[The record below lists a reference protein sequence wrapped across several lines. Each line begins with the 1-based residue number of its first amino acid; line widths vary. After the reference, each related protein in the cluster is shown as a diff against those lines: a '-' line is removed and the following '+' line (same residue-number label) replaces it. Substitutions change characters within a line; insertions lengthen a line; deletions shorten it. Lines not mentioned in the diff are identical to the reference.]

1 MNDPTSSAPQQTPS
15 SSPSVVAS
23 SAASSVSTDQ
33 PRPVKSKHPS
43 TIELTSAL
51 GIPTKARSRRVWTR
65 EEDEKLRRLVAHW
78 GDQRGKNSHWDQI
91 SAQFEGRTNKD
102 CRKRWF
108 HSLDPTLKRGR
119 WTEDEDRILLEAY
132 GKMGSVWNKIAQ
144 LIPGRTDDQCS
155 KRYNDVLDPS
165 VRDRLREWTE
175 EEDETLLQMVET
187 YGTQWRTISTHM
199 KGRTGLT
206 CRNRWRKIVAPV
218 LPKQS
223 KDKNNNSQQSFQ
235 QVPGQQNQSYQ
246 ISENLLKRKRSSSHM
261 NGTSD
266 SMNDISSSNS
276 VDMEDSVMTDSMGP
290 PMSRTISTPSYP
302 ISNFRENNNSNNTIN
317 NVNNN
322 TNSNNNNDK
331 NIYNA
336 NNHDNNNNNNNTIG
350 GGNSSNSNGNRSSYS
365 DPMSVMGL
373 TRQDDYSPHTQ
384 ISECPST
391 TALLQQVK
399 ATSISSN
406 MNHVHKAHNN
416 GNSNNINNN
425 NNNNNNHSNNHNNHI
440 SSNSN
445 NNTSTTSST
454 SYTLSIGNSKDEIHL
469 KNQDLDSLI
478 KLAASMGQQ
487 VVIQQHNYIHHHHHH
502 HHYNDGA
509 SNSSRTQDATP
520 VYYNRSAS
528 VASNNS
534 SSSHLSPNTSHM
546 TPTNKNNSGNSHSG
560 SAPGNGNNNNSNS
573 SNNNNASRLSTND
586 VSNLSA
592 LFSELEELEVDG
604 REHHHFTICLPQ
616 QVPHPRQNSGLFKM
630 DEESFGFEGIPF
642 NPS

>member
-1 MNDPTSSAPQQTPS
+1 MKDSSSSAPQQQTLS
-15 SSPSVVAS
+15 SSPSVASS
-23 SAASSVSTDQ
+23 SAASAVPADLPKT
-33 PRPVKSKHPS
+33 VKSKHPS

-175 EEDETLLQMVET
+175 EEDEMLLQMVET

-218 LPKQS
+218 LPKPG
-223 KDKNNNSQQSFQ
+223 KDKNSISQQQ
-235 QVPGQQNQSYQ
+235 PQPIPNQPGVSSQ
-246 ISENLLKRKRSSSHM
+246 LKRKRS
-261 NGTSD
+261 TSD
-266 SMNDISSSNS
+266 MGETPESINDIQTSNS
-276 VDMEDSVMTDSMGP
+276 IEMEDTVMTDSMGP
-290 PMSRTISTPSYP
+290 PLNRSISTPLYP
-302 ISNFRENNNSNNTIN
+302 LSNFRANNAGNNNRSSNNGNNSNNNSGTS
-317 NVNNN
+317 
-322 TNSNNNNDK
+322 TSGTSNNGSTND
-331 NIYNA
+331 
-336 NNHDNNNNNNNTIG
+336 
-350 GGNSSNSNGNRSSYS
+350 SSYS
-365 DPMSVMGL
+365 DPMSVVGL

-384 ISECPST
+384 IPESPST
-391 TALLQQVK
+391 VALLHQVK
-399 ATSISSN
+399 AASISSS
-406 MNHVHKAHNN
+406 MNHVYKVHNN
-416 GNSNNINNN
+416 NSNNNNSNNN
-425 NNNNNNHSNNHNNHI
+425 NNINTHTSHSNN
-440 SSNSN
+440 
-445 NNTSTTSST
+445 TATTSST
-454 SYTLSIGNSKDEIHL
+454 NYTLSIGNSKDEIHL

-487 VVIQQHNYIHHHHHH
+487 IVIQQHNYIHHHHHH
-502 HHYNDGA
+502 HHYNDGP
-509 SNSSRTQDATP
+509 SSSSRPHETNP

-534 SSSHLSPNTSHM
+534 SSSHMSSGTNHL
-546 TPTNKNNSGNSHSG
+546 TPTNSNNHGNDHPNT
-560 SAPGNGNNNNSNS
+560 APSNNNSSANNTNNS
-573 SNNNNASRLSTND
+573 NTGGNGGRLSTND

-604 REHHHFTICLPQ
+604 REHHHFGSFPPQ
-616 QVPHPRQNSGLFKM
+616 SVHHPPQNSGMFKM
-630 DEESFGFEGIPF
+630 EEENFGFEGIPF